1 MFEAFA
7 ECWSWDLADEGVDA
21 VLDRLKGEIGLTGLV
36 VPVVVPALC
45 QVRARPG
52 ARPRV
57 FLTGGGAMFRAESR
71 YFAGTRLRPVAA
83 EGLRRSDSPARAAQ
97 ACAGYG
103 LRFRPAVHACHDTAA
118 AERFPAAAVRDV
130 FGEPVPGRLCPVNP
144 DVREYLRGLV
154 ENVAALCPQT
164 DLELREA
171 AFPHDRFADRI
182 PTAGLPLSPLC
193 RQLWS
198 LCFCDSCQH
207 LAGRDGLDVAGAARA
222 VTAALERLYEDAGAL
237 PSTAEAWIAEHPP
250 LAAFLEWRT
259 VRITALHEVLAGSAG
274 GRLIA
279 RASGPSRWTGF
290 DPRSVG
296 RTAVVCVEVARTA
309 VTAVEQAIG
318 QAGLESGAGRGLEL
332 SFVEALAGCQD
343 PSALVASVARA
354 AELGARGATLGN
366 IGLLPPSRLDWL
378 RQAVRYASRQRQDGP
393 VRSQRSVGEEDKP
406 AGLAG

>member
-7 ECWSWDLADEGVDA
+7 ECWPWDLIDEGADA
-21 VLDRLKGEIGLTGLV
+21 VLDRLKGETGLTGLV
-36 VPVVVPALC
+36 VPMVVPALC

-83 EGLRRSDSPARAAQ
+83 EGLRRSDGPARAVQ
-97 ACAGYG
+97 ACARHV
-103 LRFRPAVHACHDTAA
+103 LRFRAAVHACHDTAA

-154 ENVAALCPQT
+154 ENLAALCPQT

-171 AFPHDRFADRI
+171 AFPRDRFADRT

-198 LCFCDSCQH
+198 LCFCESCQH
-207 LAGRDGLDVAGAARA
+207 LAGRDGVDVAGAARA
-222 VTAALERLYEDAGAL
+222 VTVALERVFEDAGAL
-237 PSTAEAWIAEHPP
+237 PSSAEAWIAEHPP
-250 LAAFLEWRT
+250 LAAFMDWRA
-259 VRITALHEVLAGSAG
+259 VQITALHETLARTAG
-274 GRLIA
+274 ARLIA

-296 RTAVVCVEVARTA
+296 RTAVVCLEVAR
-309 VTAVEQAIG
+309 VGVSAVEQAIG
-318 QAGLESGAGRGLEL
+318 QVGDESGTGRGLEL
-332 SFVEALAGCQD
+332 DFVEALAGCPE
-343 PSALVASVARA
+343 PSVLVASVARA

-366 IGLLPPSRLDWL
+366 VGLLPPSRLDWL
-378 RQAVRYASRQRQDGP
+378 RQAVRYASRQGRDDP
-393 VRSQRSVGEEDKP
+393 VRSQRFAGKEDKP
-406 AGLAG
+406 AERAG